1 MNGRPPHQA
10 PAWVRLVNEGAVA
23 PLIGEAMRPFR
34 RERLMGEACATTGL
48 ADFGPDDF
56 LTPLDLLLADLEEH
70 AALTVVGRWQTHR
83 YLQRLLRGRLQLV
96 DALRRDPG
104 IADEVIDRPILVAG
118 APRTGTSILHALL
131 ALDPAYRAPAGW
143 ELLLPAPPPRPRPRD
158 HDDDPRVELAD
169 AELRF
174 LDMVGGGSMD
184 AIHLYGARLPKE
196 CLSAHSFAFRSQ
208 EFPARYHVP
217 NYTRWLLDEA
227 DMTPAYAMHRLV
239 LRTLQ
244 RHFPHGRR
252 WVLKS
257 PVHLHSLDVVHETYP
272 DATVVVTHRDP
283 LTVLGSVTS
292 LIATLRAVH
301 SDTVDFAALGRY
313 HADLYFADLD
323 GLVDADPNGTVFRH
337 VAYPDLVG
345 EPVRALRELYAG
357 LDTPF
362 DAAAENR
369 VTAYLAARPKDKH
382 GAHHYTFEDLGLD
395 RTEQQARFARYREHF
410 GSRPTERRAVQSPP
424 DTAVREPRR
433 MIR

>member
-1 MNGRPPHQA
+1 MDGRTPHQD
-10 PAWVRLVNEGAVA
+10 PTWVRLVNEGAVA
-23 PLIGEAMRPFR
+23 PLVGDAMRPLR
-34 RERLMGEACATTGL
+34 RERLMGEACAITGL
-48 ADFGPDDF
+48 DDFGPDDF
-56 LTPLDLLLADLEEH
+56 LAPLDLLLADLEEH

-83 YLQRLLRGRLQLV
+83 YLQRLLRGRLQLG

-131 ALDPAYRAPAGW
+131 ALDPAHRAPTGW
-143 ELLLPAPPPRPRPRD
+143 ELLLPAPPPRPHT
-158 HDDDPRVELAD
+158 HDDDPRIELAD

-174 LDMVGGGSMD
+174 PDTVGGAGSMD

-244 RHFPHGRR
+244 RHFPPGRR

-257 PVHLHSLDVVHETYP
+257 PVHLHSLDVVRATYP

-292 LIATLRAVH
+292 LIAALRAVH
-301 SDTVDFAALGRY
+301 GDGVEFAALGRY

-323 GLVDADPNGTVFRH
+323 GLVDADPTRTAFRH
-337 VAYPDLVG
+337 VSYTDLVT
-345 EPVRALRELYAG
+345 EPVRALRALYAG
-357 LDTPF
+357 LDAPF
-362 DAAAENR
+362 DAAAEER
-369 VTAYLAARPKDKH
+369 VTAYLAERPKDKH
-382 GAHHYTFEDLGLD
+382 GAHRYAFEDLGLD
-395 RTEQQARFARYREHF
+395 RAEQRVRFARYREHF
-410 GSRPTERRAVQSPP
+410 DV
-424 DTAVREPRR
+424 
-433 MIR
+433 